1 MQPTN
6 IIENRVEIQ
15 FYKEL
20 VSAYLRTNNWYWWK
34 AFAKSLLQNYNQ
46 NVAVQKGA
54 ESKNAYHNAT
64 FKAIITSLRSL

>member
-20 VSAYLRTNNWYWWK
+20 VSAYLRTNNWYWWR
-34 AFAKSLLQNYNQ
+34 AFAKSLLQNYYQ
-46 NVAVQKGA
+46 TVVLQKSA
-54 ESKNAYHNAT
+54 ESKMLT
-64 FKAIITSLRSL
+64 TMQPLKQL